1 MLKKSGKPATPSF
14 PATCQFPFADGRH
27 CRMPIAPSHPFLCLF
42 HADRER
48 RFHER
53 ACLESAPD
61 EVAAQLGTFSGEIK
75 TANDLNV
82 LLTRLWSLV
91 ASRRIP
97 PRTAATLAYLANLL
111 LQTLGPVR
119 DEISDTRGIEEWYAA
134 VFRSFPHRQS
144 ASRSPANSDS

>member
-1 MLKKSGKPATPSF
+1 MSRKSVTRTRVS
-14 PATCQFPFADGRH
+14 TCQFPFADGRH

-53 ACLESAPD
+53 DCLESAPD
-61 EVAAQLGTFSGEIK
+61 KIAAQLVTFSGEIK

-111 LQTLGPVR
+111 LQTLRPVR

-144 ASRSPANSDS
+144 ASGSPANSDS